1 MLISEIVNTQSLL
14 EFLRQNPLA
23 VQASV
28 TSSGAPQA
36 AVVAFAVTDQFELI
50 FDTLDSTRKAQN
62 LHLNSRIALV
72 IGGCTPGS
80 LQTLQLEGLADFP
93 TGAELER
100 LHQTYF
106 AAFPDGTARLSWPGI
121 TYIRVRP
128 TWARLSNYADTPPS
142 IVEFSAQDFK

>member
-1 MLISEIVNTQSLL
+1 MNPRSLL

-28 TSSGAPQA
+28 TASGVPQA
-36 AVVAFAVTDQFELI
+36 AVVAFAVTDQFEII

-62 LHLNSRIALV
+62 LRVNPRIALV
-72 IGGCTPGS
+72 IGGCAPGS

-100 LHQTYF
+100 LQQTYF

-128 TWARLSNYADTPPS
+128 TWARLSNYATTPPS
-142 IVEFSAQDFK
+142 ITEFSEQDFE

>member
-1 MLISEIVNTQSLL
+1 MGTPSLL

-28 TSSGAPQA
+28 TPSGAPQA
-36 AVVAFAVTDQFELI
+36 AVVAFAVTAQFELI
-50 FDTLDSTRKAQN
+50 FDTLESTRKAHN
-62 LHLNSRIALV
+62 LHADPRIALV
-72 IGGCTPGS
+72 IGGCAPGA

-100 LHQTYF
+100 LQQAYF

-128 TWARLSNYADTPPS
+128 TWARLSNYANTPPS
-142 IVEFSAQDFK
+142 IVEFSAQEFK